1 MPPPTLRFVD
11 DVVQIVRPAGHAA
24 GPERPA
30 LSIESCRPWI
40 RIALEGASLG
50 WARPAPSWQTLIWIG
65 EGRRQSLEVIP
76 PIEKKELG
84 QRSWPAFFARA
95 LSVSSRSPLSPG
107 AWELSALAPR
117 APAARD
123 ELSPSAQPRH
133 APYRASGLLRSVHEP
148 TARLL
153 PWVRPDAPNV
163 VALRMASDIDA
174 ARVKSWRK
182 EARAG
187 TLPPALLLWVS
198 SMAGYLLL
206 DGHDRVLAASL
217 EGAPLGAVALYN
229 YRDEPLD
236 EGWQASAETKHAR
249 VFSHQAQLSDA
260 TRVAANRALIESWVP
275 YRKHPTTARY
285 VPDLA
290 ERFEREHTLNG
301 LPPEIR
307 AALSAKP

>member
-1 MPPPTLRFVD
+1 
-11 DVVQIVRPAGHAA
+11 
-24 GPERPA
+24 
-30 LSIESCRPWI
+30 
-40 RIALEGASLG
+40 
-50 WARPAPSWQTLIWIG
+50 
-65 EGRRQSLEVIP
+65 
-76 PIEKKELG
+76 
-84 QRSWPAFFARA
+84 
-95 LSVSSRSPLSPG
+95 
-107 AWELSALAPR
+107 
-117 APAARD
+117 
-123 ELSPSAQPRH
+123 
-133 APYRASGLLRSVHEP
+133 
-148 TARLL
+148 
-153 PWVRPDAPNV
+153 
-163 VALRMASDIDA
+163 
-174 ARVKSWRK
+174 
-182 EARAG
+182 
-187 TLPPALLLWVS
+187 
-198 SMAGYLLL
+198 LL
-206 DGHDRVLAASL
+206 DGHDRVLAASQ